1 MSHIRQSKQL
11 THRRLFVRR
20 SCSALRT
27 ATHPRTSRRRTGGET
42 DSPPGQLAWIVEK
55 FKEWTDD
62 TAELPEHAVD
72 RDQLLTNISV

>member
-1 MSHIRQSKQL
+1 
-11 THRRLFVRR
+11 
-20 SCSALRT
+20 
-27 ATHPRTSRRRTGGET
+27 
-42 DSPPGQLAWIVEK
+42 VEK